1 MAAGLEL
8 RALVERG
15 RDATIDLRRDLHAH
29 PELSDEEYRTSA
41 VLSERL
47 HALGLRS
54 LPAPTATGQVAVLAG
69 GRAGRTVMVR
79 SDIDALPID
88 EAVDVPYRSRTPGV
102 MHACGHDGHAAI
114 LVAVA
119 SALSERAEALP
130 GRYVFVFQP
139 AEETISGARQMIGG
153 GLLDAVRPDAVLGL
167 HLSSFMP
174 TGLVGHHAG
183 IARAQARS
191 WRITLRGAGGHA
203 AGASSDGN
211 VVVAA
216 AVLTS
221 RLGSVAEGFDFEEV
235 PCVCAAGVLQ
245 AGTRQN
251 VVPAVA
257 RIEGTLRSFT
267 PEQDVQLTSRLG
279 ELVEAVA
286 AQFGVTASLEL
297 TAHTPPV
304 VNDPRT
310 TATVAAA
317 ATRQLGA
324 GSVFEIPPMTPSDDV
339 AEFLQRVPGVYLS
352 LGARPG
358 ERRPPVHHAPDFTFD
373 EGALP
378 VGALVLAAGAVALAE
393 TP

>member
-1 MAAGLEL
+1 M
-8 RALVERG
+8 LVERG
-15 RDATIDLRRDLHAH
+15 RDAAIDLRRDLHAH

-41 VLSERL
+41 VLTERL
-47 HALGLRS
+47 HSVGLRS
-54 LPAPTATGQVAVLAG
+54 LPAPTATGAVALLEG
-69 GRAGRTVMVR
+69 GRAGRAVLLR
-79 SDIDALPID
+79 SDIDALPIE

-114 LVAVA
+114 LVAA
-119 SALSERAEALP
+119 AAALSERAEALP

-139 AEETISGARQMIGG
+139 AEETISGAKEMIAG

-167 HLSSFMP
+167 HVSSFMP
-174 TGLVGHHAG
+174 SGLVGHHTG
-183 IARAQARS
+183 IARAEARS

-203 AGASSDGN
+203 AGAGSDGN

-221 RLGSVAEGFDFEEV
+221 RLASVSDGLEYEEV
-235 PCVCAAGVLQ
+235 PCVCAAGVLH

-267 PEQDVQLTSRLG
+267 PEQDVQVTSRLG
-279 ELVEAVA
+279 GLVDSVA
-286 AQFGVTASLEL
+286 GEFAVTASLEF
-297 TAHTPPV
+297 TAHTPAV
-304 VNDPRT
+304 ANDPRV
-310 TATVAAA
+310 TATVAKAA
-317 ATRQLGA
+317 ARQLGSGA
-324 GSVFEIPPMTPSDDV
+324 VFEIPPMTPSDDV
-339 AEFLQRVPGVYLS
+339 AEFLERVPGTYLS

-358 ERRPPVHHAPDFTFD
+358 EQRPPVHHAPDFTFD
-373 EGALP
+373 EGALR

-393 TP
+393 TR